1 MTSTLSKTK
10 QACLRVIPL
19 GGLHEIGKNTCVFEY
34 GDDLMLVDAGLA
46 FPSDGMHGVNV
57 VMPDTSFLRE
67 NQSRIR
73 GMIVTHGHE
82 DHIGGIAH
90 HLKHF
95 DIPVIYGPRLA
106 LSMLTGKMDEAGVTD
121 RTTLQ
126 TVGPRDVVKVGQ
138 HFSVEFI
145 RNTHSM
151 ADSFSLAISTPV
163 GTVIF
168 TGDFKFDH
176 TPVDGEHFDLARLA
190 HYGDQGVLCLFSD
203 STNAE
208 VPGYCPPERSVFPN
222 LDRHIAEAEGRVIIT
237 TFASSIHRV
246 SMILELALK
255 NGRKVGL
262 LGRSMLNV
270 IAKARELGYM
280 RAPDELFV
288 PIKQIND
295 VPDRETLLLMTGSQ
309 GEPLAALSRISRGD
323 HPQVK
328 VKTSDTIIFSASP
341 IPGNTISVVNTID
354 KLMILGAKVVYGK
367 GEGIHVSGHGF
378 QEDQKL
384 MLALTRPKYFVP
396 VHGEHRMLV
405 RHARTGHSM
414 GVHEN
419 NTLIINNGDVVELT
433 PDSMRKGDPV
443 KAGIELLDQSRNG
456 IVDARVLKE
465 RQQLAVDGI
474 VTILAAI
481 STDGAMV
488 APPRV
493 NLRGVVTTADA
504 RKMSLWTEREIKW
517 VLENRWKQ
525 LCRNVDGA
533 SPEVDWMGVQ
543 REVEVGLGRRMRREM
558 QVEPLI
564 LCLVQP
570 APGGTPVTRVG
581 LMQSLILVRCLA
593 VVAVAVVMV
602 VPAEIAGMA
611 MSGVIAMQPR
621 LGCCPP
627 VSLEHHLQLRQCLRL
642 CRLQRQLLRKNLL
655 RQRRRWPF
663 PVHQSQRCLLAV
675 PVVVVQLRRR
685 DRQANPNLSSQRG
698 WLLWLSSGDGT
709 VEDSS
714 VSPSLITTRSSPASN
729 RLSSATTSLF
739 VDFVEVSLV
748 PCCKLL

>member
-1 MTSTLSKTK
+1 MANNSRST
-10 QACLRVIPL
+10 QGQEPCLRVIPL

-34 GDDLMLVDAGLA
+34 GDDLMLVDGGLA
-46 FPSDGMHGVNV
+46 FPTEGMHGVNV
-57 VMPDTSFLRE
+57 VLPDTTFLRE
-67 NQSRIR
+67 NQKRIR

-82 DHIGGIAH
+82 DHIGGISH

-95 DIPVIYGPRLA
+95 NIPVIYGPRLA
-106 LSMLTGKMDEAGVTD
+106 LSLLSGKMEEAGVTG

-126 TVGPRDVVKVGQ
+126 TVSPREVVKVSQ
-138 HFSVEFI
+138 HFTVEFI
-145 RNTHSM
+145 RNNHSM
-151 ADSFSLAISTPV
+151 ADGYSLAIKTPV

-176 TPVDGEHFDLARLA
+176 TPVDGEHFDVERLA
-190 HYGDQGVLCLFSD
+190 HYGDKGVLCLFSD

-208 VPGYCPPERSVFPN
+208 VPGFCPPERSVFPN
-222 LDRHIAEAEGRVIIT
+222 LDRHIASAEGRVIVT

-246 SMILELALK
+246 SMVLELALK
-255 NGRKVGL
+255 HGRKVGL

-270 IAKARELGYM
+270 IGKARELGYM

-288 PIKQIND
+288 PIKQINN
-295 VPDRETLLLMTGSQ
+295 VSDRETLLLMTGSQ
-309 GEPLAALSRISRGD
+309 GEPLAALSRISRGE

-328 VKTSDTIIFSASP
+328 VKSSDTIIFSASP

-354 KLMILGAKVVYGK
+354 RLMMLGAKVVYGK

-384 MLALTRPKYFVP
+384 MLALTRPKFFVP

-405 RHARTGHSM
+405 RHARTGHAM
-414 GVHEN
+414 GVPEN
-419 NTLIINNGDVVELT
+419 NTLIIDNGVVVELT
-433 PDSMRKGDPV
+433 ADSITKSDPV

-465 RQQLAVDGI
+465 RQQLAEDGI

-525 LCRNVDGA
+525 LTRNTGGKAPD
-533 SPEVDWMGVQ
+533 VDWMGVQ
-543 REVEVGLGRRMRREM
+543 REVEVGLSRRMRREL

-570 APGGTPVTRVG
+570 APGGTPVYKGRADAEPDDRPAPRGRGGRHGGGHGGGRHGGGRDRNREATPARVITTAR
-581 LMQSLILVRCLA
+581 SAA
-593 VVAVAVVMV
+593 VEAKSAPAKEPVAAASKAPAPAK
-602 VPAEIAGMA
+602 VPAPAASAPAVDQENMPAG
-611 MSGVIAMQPR
+611 R
-621 LGCCPP
+621 T
-627 VSLEHHLQLRQCLRL
+627 
-642 CRLQRQLLRKNLL
+642 
-655 RQRRRWPF
+655 RRR
-663 PVHQSQRCLLAV
+663 
-675 PVVVVQLRRR
+675 
-685 DRQANPNLSSQRG
+685 
-698 WLLWLSSGDGT
+698 
-709 VEDSS
+709 
-714 VSPSLITTRSSPASN
+714 RSA
-729 RLSSATTSLF
+729 AA
-739 VDFVEVSLV
+739 
-748 PCCKLL
+748 